1 MSLLTRPFI
10 LSCAFILVAH
20 TNGQDSTW
28 SNAGLA
34 DDAAEA
40 PLDIDSLIAS
50 FQWETG
56 TIALSEGAITL
67 DVPPTH
73 KFLEA
78 AQAYHLLVD
87 VWENPPGITD
97 ALLGVVLHAEAD
109 TYSDSPAYV
118 VYYEESGYVHDRDAG
133 RIDYDAKLRDM
144 IREDSLSNVER
155 RAAGY
160 GGLQLIGWA
169 SPPHY
174 DRQRKALHWAKEM
187 VSENSERN
195 VLNYNIRVLGR
206 FGVVVINAISTMDH
220 LTEVK
225 AELPSVLDMAAFNKG
240 YRHTDYDPSI
250 DGASQKGLGS
260 LIDGKDEEIKGTIMR
275 LLLIGAGAFV
285 GMLLIIIALWYFFA
299 RKR

>member
-1 MSLLTRPFI
+1 MRHLTLLSALC
-10 LSCAFILVAH
+10 LSTLCFCQ
-20 TNGQDSTW
+20 GPPQFD
-28 SNAGLA
+28 
-34 DDAAEA
+34 EA

-56 TIALSEGAITL
+56 TIELSYGAVTL

-78 AQAYHLLVD
+78 EQAYHLLVD
-87 VWENPPGITD
+87 VWENPPGITE

-109 TYSDSPAYV
+109 PYSDSPAYV

-144 IREDSLSNVER
+144 ISEDSLSNNR
-155 RAAGY
+155 RRELGY

-174 DRQRKALHWAKEM
+174 DRRRKALHWAKEM

-220 LTEVK
+220 LDEVK
-225 AELPSVLDMAAFNKG
+225 SELPAVLDMAAFNEG
-240 YRHTDYDPSI
+240 YRHADYDPSI
-250 DGASQKGLGS
+250 DGTAQKGLGS
-260 LIDGKDEEIKGTIMR
+260 LIDGKDEEIKGTIKR
-275 LLLIGAGAFV
+275 LLLLGAGAFV
-285 GMLLIIIALWYFFA
+285 GMLLVLVALWHFFA

>member
-1 MSLLTRPFI
+1 MRHLTLLTALC
-10 LSCAFILVAH
+10 LSTLCLCQEPSEF
-20 TNGQDSTW
+20 D
-28 SNAGLA
+28 
-34 DDAAEA
+34 EA
-40 PLDIDSLIAS
+40 PLDIDSVIAN

-56 TIALSEGAITL
+56 TIELSYGAITL

-78 AQAYHLLVD
+78 EQAYHLLVD
-87 VWENPPGITD
+87 VWENPPGITE

-109 TYSDSPAYV
+109 PYSDSPAYV

-144 IREDSLSNVER
+144 ISEDSLSNNR
-155 RAAGY
+155 RRELGY

-174 DRQRKALHWAKEM
+174 DRRRKALHWAKEM

-220 LTEVK
+220 LDEVK
-225 AELPSVLDMAAFNKG
+225 SELPAVLDMAAFNEG
-240 YRHTDYDPSI
+240 YRHADYDPSI
-250 DGASQKGLGS
+250 DGTAQKGLGS
-260 LIDGKDEEIKGTIMR
+260 LIDGKDEEIKGTIKR
-275 LLLIGAGAFV
+275 LLLLGAGAFV
-285 GMLLIIIALWYFFA
+285 GMLLVLVALWYFFA

>member
-1 MSLLTRPFI
+1 MRHLTLLLALCLPTLCFCQEP
-10 LSCAFILVAH
+10 LSP
-20 TNGQDSTW
+20 D
-28 SNAGLA
+28 
-34 DDAAEA
+34 EA
-40 PLDIDSLIAS
+40 PLDIDSLISS

-56 TIALSEGAITL
+56 TIELSEGAITL

-78 AQAYHLLVD
+78 EQAYHLLVD
-87 VWENPPGITD
+87 VWENPPGIAE
-97 ALLGVVLHAEAD
+97 ALLGVVLQAEAD
-109 TYSDSPAYV
+109 PYSDSPAYV

-144 IREDSLSNVER
+144 IREDSVSNAER
-155 RAAGY
+155 RLAGY

-195 VLNYNIRVLGR
+195 VLNYNIRMLGR

-220 LTEVK
+220 LDDVK
-225 AELPSVLDMAAFNKG
+225 AELPAVLDMAAFNEG
-240 YRHTDYDPSI
+240 YRYADYDPSI
-250 DGASQKGLGS
+250 DGAEQKGLGS
-260 LIDGKDEEIKGTIMR
+260 LIDGKDEEIRGTIKR
-275 LLLIGAGAFV
+275 LLLLGAGAFV
-285 GMLLIIIALWYFFA
+285 GMLLILIALWYFFA